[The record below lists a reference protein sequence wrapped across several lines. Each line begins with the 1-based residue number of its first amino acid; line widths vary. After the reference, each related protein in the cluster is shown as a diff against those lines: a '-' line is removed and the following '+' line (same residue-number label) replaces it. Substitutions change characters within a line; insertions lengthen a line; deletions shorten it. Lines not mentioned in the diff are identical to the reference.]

1 VSEQTLIRILSVDDH
16 PALREGIAAMI
27 NSQPDMRIVAQ
38 AASGHEGIKQFRD
51 HLPDITL
58 MDVRLPDLS
67 GIDALAAIRKEFP
80 HAQVIMLSTFQG
92 DFEITRALATG
103 ARGYLLKTMLPG
115 EMLAVIRS
123 VHSGKKCIPVQVASE
138 LAEHLTGSALSAR
151 EIEVLQQV
159 ANGDGNRE
167 IGEKLFIT
175 EQTVKAHLRHI
186 LEKLEAKDRAHAVAI
201 GIRRGILQL

>member
-1 VSEQTLIRILSVDDH
+1 LSVDDH
-16 PALREGIAAMI
+16 PALREGITAMI
-27 NSQPDMRIVAQ
+27 NSQADMRIVAQ
-38 AASGHEGIKQFRD
+38 AASGREGIQQYFD

-58 MDVRLPDLS
+58 MDVRLPDIS
-67 GIDALAAIRKEFP
+67 GIRALAAIRKEFP
-80 HAQVIMLSTFQG
+80 QAQVIMLSTFQC
-92 DFEITRALATG
+92 DFEITQALATG

-123 VHSGKKCIPVQVASE
+123 VHAGKKCIPNQVASQ
-138 LAEHLTGSALSAR
+138 LAEHLTGHILSAR

-159 ANGDGNRE
+159 ASGYGNRE